1 MEHHFKI
8 EIAKIYGV
16 EEAILL
22 HNIYY
27 WVSKNKANN
36 KHFYDGY
43 YWTYNSINAFSE
55 LFPYWT
61 KRQIERILNNL
72 IKKEAL
78 IKGNYNKLNYDRT
91 SWYAITQN
99 VKSIYENREIHFTV
113 WGNGNTQT
121 VKPIPNS
128 KTDNKP
134 NNKKTYSK
142 LESYFFCSDDWF
154 LIWEKWLEYKSE
166 IKSNYKTNLSESTAY
181 KKLLELSNNNLEIAD
196 KIIMQ
201 SIENDWKGLFELKN
215 NEKKGSTLNF

>member
-27 WVSKNKANN
+27 WISKNKANN
-36 KHFYDGY
+36 KHFYDEY
-43 YWTYNSINAFSE
+43 YWTYNSIKAFSE

-91 SWYAITQN
+91 SCMQL
-99 VKSIYENREIHFTV
+99 R
-113 WGNGNTQT
+113 
-121 VKPIPNS
+121 
-128 KTDNKP
+128 KT
-134 NNKKTYSK
+134 
-142 LESYFFCSDDWF
+142 
-154 LIWEKWLEYKSE
+154 
-166 IKSNYKTNLSESTAY
+166 
-181 KKLLELSNNNLEIAD
+181 
-196 KIIMQ
+196 
-201 SIENDWKGLFELKN
+201 
-215 NEKKGSTLNF
+215 

>member
-1 MEHHFKI
+1 MEHNFNIKC
-8 EIAKIYGV
+8 AKLYGV
-16 EEAILL
+16 EESILL
-22 HNIYY
+22 HNIYF
-27 WVSKNKANN
+27 WINKNKANK
-36 KHFYDGY
+36 KHFYDGD
-43 YWTYNSINAFSE
+43 YWTYNSIQAFSE

-99 VKSIYENREIHFTV
+99 VKSIYANSEIDFTKR
-113 WGNGNTQT
+113 GNGNTQT
-121 VKPIPNS
+121 VKPIPDS

-154 LIWEKWLEYKSE
+154 LIWKKWLEYKSE